1 MDEGDE
7 PIKGAGFTVNGG
19 NHLARTGADG
29 IAYLPRLPAYQNVD
43 LALDPNTLED
53 PQWQPQ
59 VKGVRIVPRP
69 GKVNDVELAVSITGE
84 IDGTTYFLAKGK
96 SRPIGDL
103 HLELVD
109 ATRKVVATIGSA
121 SDGYYVMTGVFPG
134 NYMLRVAPDQLKRLG
149 LTDSGMH
156 LITIGPDGTVLNGRD
171 FYARPADE
179 DRQPEPPAPAEP
191 PPPKPQAGEIGGTA
205 YLLSKGKSRPIGD
218 LHLELM
224 DATHKVVA
232 SIGSAPD
239 GRYVITGVL
248 PGDYLLRVAPGQLK
262 QLGLLDPGMH
272 MITIGPDGMVRKGR
286 DFHVQPAD
294 EG

>member
-1 MDEGDE
+1 
-7 PIKGAGFTVNGG
+7 
-19 NHLARTGADG
+19 
-29 IAYLPRLPAYQNVD
+29 
-43 LALDPNTLED
+43 
-53 PQWQPQ
+53 
-59 VKGVRIVPRP
+59 VRIVPRP
-69 GKVNDVELAVSITGE
+69 GKVNDVEFAVSITGE
-84 IDGTTYFLAKGK
+84 IDGTTYFLTKGK

-109 ATRKVVATIGSA
+109 ATRKVAATIVSA

-134 NYMLRVAPDQLKRLG
+134 TYLLRVAPDQLKRLG

-179 DRQPEPPAPAEP
+179 DRQPDPPAPAQPP
-191 PPPKPQAGEIGGTA
+191 PPPKPQAGEIGGTT
-205 YLLSKGKSRPIGD
+205 YLLSKGKSRPIGG

-232 SIGSAPD
+232 SIGSALD

-248 PGDYLLRVAPGQLK
+248 PGDYLLRVEPAQLK

-272 MITIGPDGMVRKGR
+272 MITIGSDGMVRKGR